1 MAYVGELLVLATL
14 VSSVAAYS
22 NEPSCAWH
30 KVAANAADESGAT
43 ASSISLQCRVRT
55 IGNADSVLANLT
67 SAQMDRITSFGLECS
82 DMLFFESS
90 LENSFLS
97 QLRRLQELKLEYC
110 KIRYVPSAV
119 LSPSRELRQ
128 LTVRTH
134 NRDWSAM
141 SMLFH
146 SDSFRGLP
154 QLKSLDLSDN
164 NIWSLPQE
172 LFCPLAALVHLNL
185 SSNRL
190 HNVSELGFSDWGNG
204 PSAPGRRCNGGLEVL
219 DLSDNEAATLPDN
232 GFTSLR
238 SLQKFYLQNNA
249 ISTIADRAFVGLTS
263 LKYLNMSNNRLVAL
277 PPELFQ
283 STRYIEEI
291 HLFNNSVNVLA
302 PGLLEGLDHLVILDM
317 SRNEL
322 TSSWVNK
329 DTFSGLIRLVV
340 LNIGYNQLTKIDSH
354 LFQDLYSLQ
363 ILNLEH
369 NHIESIADHSFS
381 ALSNLHALKLSYN
394 RLMRIEIFHFSG
406 LYVINQLFLDH
417 NRIKSIDRQTFENC
431 SNLHDLGL
439 FGNELSE
446 IPESIKQ
453 LHFLK
458 SLDLGGNRIQ
468 SVANSSFE
476 GLDQLTTMIISD
488 NEISSIANNTFS
500 TLPSLRVLNLASNN
514 IRSVDKAAFGSGSI
528 LHAIR
533 LDANKLENINGMFVS
548 LQNLV
553 WLNISDNEIQWFDYS
568 LIPPSLEWLDMHKNR
583 INDLGKFFE
592 KRDSVQIKMLDV
604 SFNQLAEISDTSIP
618 DSVESLFLN
627 NNLIRKVKM
636 HTFLRKANLSRVV
649 LFDNQIRTI
658 DMAALR
664 LDPVPEERELPQF
677 YISENPFVCDCTM
690 EWLQR
695 VNSFSNHRQYPKVM
709 DIDSATCHVIYGRG
723 AGAKMLMDLK
733 PAQFLCPYESHCF
746 HVCECCEYD
755 ACDCEMT
762 CPSNCSCYHDHLWT
776 SNVVDCSSAG
786 YTQVPGRIPMDATQ
800 IYLDGNDL
808 VKLDSHVFI
817 GKKKLQVLYLNDS
830 KVATIRNKT
839 FNGVEELRILH
850 LENNDLEVLEGHEF
864 KELDKLTELYL
875 ENNRIKG
882 VAESS
887 FAPLKHLEVLH
898 LEQNKI
904 DSFSALK
911 NIKSFNLAV
920 VGLAGNSWTCDCGNI
935 GELTQ
940 WLKENSLL
948 QLEEVRCADIE
959 QSVAVALKLCTEG
972 RDNGS
977 FGVPSNH
984 DTYYSSSSVLS
995 SDYVPFMAASLVLF
1009 IIVFLI
1015 STLAF
1020 IFKNDI
1026 KLWLHSRYGVRILT
1040 GSSFDEDCDRLF
1052 DAYMVYSLKDEEFVS
1067 QVISASLER
1076 LGYSLCL
1083 HYRDMHVMS
1092 PAYLTDSLL
1101 GASDASKRIIL
1112 VLSLSFLQNEW
1123 ERPVFKAALQTCL
1136 ERNGCGGRKVIAIL
1150 TSSNCV
1156 LSPELQS
1163 VLKSCHALSWG
1174 EKRFWEKLRYLM
1186 PDIRRKQAPVG
1197 GGADSKKINCDG
1209 KGIGGSARYTTAP
1222 TSLDT
1227 WFKMSPAASLTQ
1239 SSVPTQSSCVSE
1251 ESSQR
1256 TTTDEDDD
1264 LANQHS
1270 YMTID
1275 YQQRHNKV
1283 QHHVYSC
1290 IPDPI
1295 YNANGRTYFV

>member
-1 MAYVGELLVLATL
+1 MVFGREFVILCAILA
-14 VSSVAAYS
+14 VSRAHN
-22 NEPSCAWH
+22 NEPSCVWR
-30 KVAANAADESGAT
+30 KVPNYDENAAAT
-43 ASSISLQCRVRT
+43 ISLECRVRT
-55 IGNADSVLANLT
+55 ISNADSVLANLT
-67 SAQMDRITSFGLECS
+67 SSQMDKITSFSLECS
-82 DMLFFESS
+82 DVLFFESS
-90 LENSFLS
+90 LENSFLT
-97 QLRRLQELKLEYC
+97 QLRRLQELKLEFC
-110 KIRYVPSAV
+110 KIRYIPVAV

-128 LTVRTH
+128 LTLRTH

-141 SMLFH
+141 TMAFH

-154 QLKSLDLSDN
+154 QLKFLDLSDN
-164 NIWSLPQE
+164 NVWSLPSE
-172 LFCPLAALVHLNL
+172 LFCPLNTLTHLNL

-190 HNVSELGFSDWGNG
+190 QNVQELGFSDWGNG
-204 PSAPGRRCNGGLEVL
+204 PSAPGKTCNVGLELL
-219 DLSDNEAATLPDN
+219 DLSDNEIGSLPDN

-238 SLQKFYLQNNA
+238 SLQRFYLQNNVINA
-249 ISTIADRAFVGLTS
+249 MADRAFVGLVS
-263 LKYLNMSNNRLVAL
+263 LQYLNISNNRLTAL

-283 STRYIEEI
+283 STRNLKEV
-291 HLFNNSVNVLA
+291 HLFNNSINVLA
-302 PGLLEGLDHLVILDM
+302 PGLLEGLDQLVILDM

-354 LFQDLYSLQ
+354 VFQDLYSLQ
-363 ILNLEH
+363 ILDLEH
-369 NHIESIADHSFS
+369 NRIESIADGSFS

-394 RLMRIEIFHFSG
+394 RLVMVETFHFSG

-417 NRIKSIDRQTFENC
+417 NRIVSIDKRTFENC

-439 FGNELSE
+439 YGNELNE
-446 IPESIKQ
+446 IPESITQ

-458 SLDLGGNRIQ
+458 TLDLGGNRIQ
-468 SVANSSFE
+468 NVVNASFE
-476 GLDQLTTMIISD
+476 GLDQLNTLILSD
-488 NEISSIANNTFS
+488 NEIQNVSRHAFG
-500 TLPSLRVLNLASNN
+500 TLPSLRVLNLASNR
-514 IRSVDKAAFGSGSI
+514 IQHVDKAAFGNGSI
-528 LHAIR
+528 LHAVR

-568 LIPPSLEWLDMHKNR
+568 FIPPSLEWLDMHKNR
-583 INDLGKFFE
+583 INDLGNYFE
-592 KRDSVQIKMLDV
+592 KRDSLQIKMLDV
-604 SFNQLAEISDTSIP
+604 SFNKLTEISDTSIP

-627 NNLIRKVKM
+627 NNLIRKVKIN
-636 HTFLRKANLSRVV
+636 TFLRKANLSRVV

-664 LDPVPEERELPQF
+664 LDPVPDDKELPQF

-709 DIDSATCHVIYGRG
+709 DIDSASCHVIYGRG
-723 AGAKMLMDLK
+723 QGAKSLMDLK
-733 PAQFLCPYESHCF
+733 PSQFLCPYESHCF
-746 HVCECCEYD
+746 AVCECCEYD
-755 ACDCEMT
+755 ACDCEMI
-762 CPSNCSCYHDHLWT
+762 CPYNCSCYHDHLWT
-776 SNVVDCSSAG
+776 SNIVDCSNAG
-786 YTQVPGRIPMDATQ
+786 YSQVPSRIPMDATE
-800 IYLDGNDL
+800 IYLDGNNL
-808 VKLDSHVFI
+808 VKLDSHIFI
-817 GKKKLQVLYLNDS
+817 GKKKLQVLYLNNS
-830 KVATIRNKT
+830 KITTIRNMT
-839 FNGVEELRILH
+839 FNGVDELKVLH
-850 LENNDLEVLEGHEF
+850 LENNELETLQGYEFNELE
-864 KELDKLTELYL
+864 KLTELYL
-875 ENNRIKG
+875 DGNHIHR
-882 VAESS
+882 VADSTFS
-887 FAPLKHLEVLH
+887 PLKHLEVLH
-898 LEQNKI
+898 LQQNKI
-904 DSFSALK
+904 DDFASLK
-911 NIKSFNLAV
+911 QLKSYNLATV
-920 VGLAGNSWTCDCGNI
+920 SLSGNAWSCDCSNVR
-935 GELTQ
+935 ELIT
-940 WLKENSLL
+940 WLKDTNNMM
-948 QLEEVRCADIE
+948 QMDDVQCADRDG
-959 QSVAVALKLCTEG
+959 SVASAVKLCAEG
-972 RDNGS
+972 KSTGDSVVTLNRDS
-977 FGVPSNH
+977 F
-984 DTYYSSSSVLS
+984 YSSSHLLS

-1015 STLAF
+1015 TILAF
-1020 IFKNDI
+1020 TFKTDI
-1026 KLWLHSRYGVRILT
+1026 RLWLHSHYGVRILT

-1123 ERPVFKAALQTCL
+1123 ERPVFKTALQTCL
-1136 ERNGCGGRKVIAIL
+1136 ERNGYGGRKIISIL
-1150 TSSNCV
+1150 TSNNCV

-1163 VLKSCHALSWG
+1163 LLKSCHVLSWG

-1186 PDIRRKQAPVG
+1186 PDTRRRQNQTP
-1197 GGADSKKINCDG
+1197 DSKKINCDG
-1209 KGIGGSARYTTAP
+1209 KGIGSARYTTAP

-1227 WFKMSPAASLTQ
+1227 WYKMSPAASLTQ

-1283 QHHVYSC
+1283 LHHVYSS

>member
-1 MAYVGELLVLATL
+1 MAFFRELFLCAFFVL
-14 VSSVAAYS
+14 SKGHS
-22 NEPSCAWH
+22 NEPSCVWQRIQN
-30 KVAANAADESGAT
+30 NAEDALVPT
-43 ASSISLQCRVRT
+43 TISLQCRVRT
-55 IGNADSVLANLT
+55 ISNADSVLANLT
-67 SAQMDRITSFGLECS
+67 STQMDKITSFNLECS
-82 DMLFFESS
+82 DVLFFESS
-90 LENSFLS
+90 LENSFLT
-97 QLRRLQELKLEYC
+97 QLRRLQDLKLEYC
-110 KIRYVPSAV
+110 KIRYIPVAV
-119 LSPSRELRQ
+119 LSPSRELRH
-128 LTVRTH
+128 LTLRTH

-141 SMLFH
+141 TMLFH
-146 SDSFRGLP
+146 TDSFRGLP
-154 QLKSLDLSDN
+154 QLKFLDLSDN
-164 NIWSLPQE
+164 NIWSLPRE
-172 LFCPLAALVHLNL
+172 LFCPLPTLTHLNL

-190 HNVSELGFSDWGNG
+190 QNVGELSFSDWGNG
-204 PSAPGRRCNGGLEVL
+204 PSAPGKRCNVGLELL
-219 DLSDNEAATLPDN
+219 DLSDNEISLLPDN

-238 SLQKFYLQNNA
+238 SLQKFYLQNNL
-249 ISTIADRAFVGLTS
+249 ISTMADRAFVGLVS
-263 LKYLNMSNNRLVAL
+263 LQYLNISNNRLSSL

-283 STRYIEEI
+283 STRNLKEV
-291 HLFNNSVNVLA
+291 HLFNNSINVLA
-302 PGLLEGLDHLVILDM
+302 PGLLEGLDQLVILDL

-354 LFQDLYSLQ
+354 VFQDLYSLQ

-369 NHIESIADHSFS
+369 NNIESITDSSFS
-381 ALSNLHALKLSYN
+381 ALNNLHALKLSYN
-394 RLMRIEIFHFSG
+394 KLVTVETFHFAG
-406 LYVINQLFLDH
+406 LFVINQLYLDH
-417 NRIKSIDRQTFENC
+417 NRIMSIDGRTFENC

-439 FGNELSE
+439 YGNVLTK

-458 SLDLGGNRIQ
+458 NLDLGGNRIQ
-468 SVANSSFE
+468 QIINSSFE
-476 GLDQLTTMIISD
+476 GLDQLNSLILSD
-488 NEISSIANNTFS
+488 NHIYNISKHAFG
-500 TLPSLRVLNLASNN
+500 TLPSLKVLNLASNRIQN
-514 IRSVDKAAFGSGSI
+514 VDRAAFGNSSI

-533 LDANKLENINGMFVS
+533 LDGNKLENINGIFVQ

-553 WLNISDNEIQWFDYS
+553 WLNISDNEITSFDYS
-568 LIPPSLEWLDMHKNR
+568 FIPPSLEWLDMHKNR
-583 INDLGKFFE
+583 IIDLGYYFE

-604 SFNQLAEISDTSIP
+604 SYNKLTEISDTSIP

-636 HTFLRKANLSRVV
+636 NTFLRKANLSRVV

-664 LDPVPEERELPQF
+664 LDPIPEDKELPQF

-709 DIDSATCHVIYGRG
+709 DIDSASCHVIYGRG
-723 AGAKMLMDLK
+723 QSVKSLMDLK
-733 PAQFLCPYESHCF
+733 TSQFLCPYESHCF
-746 HVCECCEYD
+746 AVCECCEYD

-762 CPSNCSCYHDHLWT
+762 CPFNCSCYHDHLWT
-776 SNVVDCSSAG
+776 SNIVDCSNADYS
-786 YTQVPGRIPMDATQ
+786 QVPSRIPMDATE
-800 IYLDGNDL
+800 IYLDGNKL
-808 VKLDSHVFI
+808 LKLDSHVFI
-817 GKKKLQVLYLNDS
+817 GKKKLQVLYLNNS
-830 KVATIRNKT
+830 NINVIHNKT

-850 LENNDLEVLEGHEF
+850 LENNEIETLEGYEF
-864 KELDKLTELYL
+864 KELEKLTELYL
-875 ENNRIKG
+875 ENNHIKE
-882 VAESS
+882 VSDNTFS
-887 FAPLKHLEVLH
+887 PLKRLEILH
-898 LEQNKI
+898 LEHNKI
-904 DSFSALK
+904 NSFASLK
-911 NIKSFNLAV
+911 SIKSYNLATV
-920 VGLAGNSWTCDCGNI
+920 ALSDNTWSCECSNI
-935 GELTQ
+935 HELIA
-940 WLKENSLL
+940 WLKENNNMM
-948 QLEEVRCADIE
+948 QMDEVRCSDRDKTVADT
-959 QSVAVALKLCTEG
+959 VKLCTEG
-972 RDNGS
+972 KENSNVVTNLNRDS
-977 FGVPSNH
+977 F
-984 DTYYSSSSVLS
+984 YSSSSVLN

-1015 STLAF
+1015 STLMF

-1112 VLSLSFLQNEW
+1112 ILSLSFLQNEW
-1123 ERPVFKAALQTCL
+1123 ERPVFKTALQTCL
-1136 ERNGCGGRKVIAIL
+1136 ERNGCNGRKIISIF
-1150 TSSNCV
+1150 TSNNCV

-1163 VLKSCHALSWG
+1163 LLKSCNVLSWG

-1186 PDIRRKQAPVG
+1186 PDIRRKQNQTP
-1197 GGADSKKINCDG
+1197 DSKKINCDG
-1209 KGIGGSARYTTAP
+1209 KGIGSARYTTAP

-1227 WFKMSPAASLTQ
+1227 WYKMSPAASLTQ

-1264 LANQHS
+1264 MANHHS

-1283 QHHVYSC
+1283 LHHVYSS

>member
-1 MAYVGELLVLATL
+1 MAFVRELFVCAMI
-14 VSSVAAYS
+14 VSVATYN
-22 NEPSCAWH
+22 NEPSCMWH
-30 KVAANAADESGAT
+30 KVPPSSGEEFLLST
-43 ASSISLQCRVRT
+43 LLLECRVRT
-55 IGNADSVLANLT
+55 ISNADSVLANLT
-67 SAQMDRITSFGLECS
+67 STQMDRITSFHLECS

-128 LTVRTH
+128 LTLRSY

-141 SMLFH
+141 SMTFH

-154 QLKSLDLSDN
+154 QLKYLDLSDN

-172 LFCPLAALVHLNL
+172 LFCPLNTLVHLNL

-204 PSAPGRRCNGGLEVL
+204 PSEPGKRCNVGLEVL
-219 DLSDNEAATLPDN
+219 DLSENEVATLPDN

-238 SLQKFYLQNNA
+238 SLQKFYLQNNV
-249 ISTIADRAFVGLTS
+249 ISTMADRAFVGLTA
-263 LKYLNMSNNRLVAL
+263 LKYLNISNNRLVAL

-291 HLFNNSVNVLA
+291 HLFNNSINVLA

-340 LNIGYNQLTKIDSH
+340 LDIGYNQLTKIDSH
-354 LFQDLYSLQ
+354 VFQDLCSLQ

-369 NHIESIADHSFS
+369 NHIESIADNSFS
-381 ALSNLHALKLSYN
+381 LLSNLHALKLSYN
-394 RLMRIEIFHFSG
+394 RLTRVEMFHFSG
-406 LYVINQLFLDH
+406 LFVINELFLDH
-417 NRIKSIDRQTFENC
+417 NRIKFIDRQTFKNC
-431 SNLHDLGL
+431 SSLHDLRL
-439 FGNELSE
+439 YGNELND

-453 LHFLK
+453 LHHLQ

-468 SVANSSFE
+468 SVVNSSFE
-476 GLDQLTTMIISD
+476 GLDQLTTLIISD
-488 NEISSIANNTFS
+488 NEIASIANNTFS

-514 IRSVDKAAFGSGSI
+514 IQYVDKAAFGSSSV

-533 LDANKLENINGMFVS
+533 LDANELENINDMFAA

-553 WLNISDNEIQWFDYS
+553 WLNISDNEIKWFDYS
-568 LIPPSLEWLDMHKNR
+568 FIPPSLEWLDMHKNR
-583 INDLGKFFE
+583 IEDLGNYFE
-592 KRDSVQIKMLDV
+592 KRDYVQIKMLDV
-604 SFNQLAEISDTSIP
+604 SFNQLTEISDTSIP
-618 DSVESLFLN
+618 DSVENLFLN
-627 NNLIRKVKM
+627 NNLIGKVKM

-658 DMAALR
+658 DMAAIR

-677 YISENPFVCDCTM
+677 YIGENPFVCDCNM
-690 EWLQR
+690 EWLQG

-723 AGAKMLMDLK
+723 TGAKMLMDLK
-733 PAQFLCPYESHCF
+733 PSQFLCPYVSHCF
-746 HVCECCEYD
+746 TVCECCEYD

-762 CPSNCSCYHDHLWT
+762 CPTNCSCYRDQLWT
-776 SNVVDCSSAG
+776 SNIVDCSNAG
-786 YTQVPGRIPMDATQ
+786 YTQVPNRIPMDATE

-808 VKLDSHVFI
+808 VKLESHVFL

-839 FNGVEELRILH
+839 FNDVDELKVLH
-850 LENNDLEVLEGHEF
+850 LENNDLESLEGYEF
-864 KELDKLTELYL
+864 KELGKLTELYL
-875 ENNRIKG
+875 ENNHIKG
-882 VAESS
+882 VADNA
-887 FAPLKHLEVLH
+887 FTPLKHLEVLH

-904 DSFSALK
+904 DSFAALK
-911 NIKSFNLAV
+911 NIKSFNLAT
-920 VGLAGNSWTCDCGNI
+920 VGLAGNSWTCDCGNV
-935 GELTQ
+935 GELIQ
-940 WLKENSLL
+940 WLKENSLA
-948 QLEEVRCADIE
+948 QLEEVQCVDAE
-959 QSVAVALKLCTEG
+959 HSVAAALKLCSEG
-972 RDNGS
+972 KGSGS
-977 FGVPSNH
+977 FGVSSNR
-984 DTYYSSSSVLS
+984 DPYYSSSSVLS

-1123 ERPVFKAALQTCL
+1123 ERPVFKSALQTCL
-1136 ERNGCGGRKVIAIL
+1136 ERNGCGGRKIISIL

-1163 VLKSCHALSWG
+1163 VLKSCHVLSWG

-1186 PDIRRKQAPVG
+1186 PDIRRKQAQSS
-1197 GGADSKKINCDG
+1197 GADHKKINCDG
-1209 KGIGGSARYTTAP
+1209 KGIGSSARYTTAP

-1227 WFKMSPAASLTQ
+1227 WYKMSPAASLTQ